1 MKDIPMFTTENGV
14 ASLFLQEIPYRKRA
28 HIKIQASEEPE
39 ALLQEC
45 VSFCRACGAEWI
57 DAAGHP
63 YLEKY
68 PLITAIVAMR
78 RELDGLPETDAA
90 VVPVQSDTVQQ
101 WLDIYNER
109 MAQVPNTAYMSAED
123 GKRLLKAG
131 DGYFIRRNGELLGIG
146 QASGNRIDTVA
157 AVKPGAGRDVVLALA
172 AVLTGETVDLWVAST
187 NLKAIHLYEKL
198 GFRTVREVSRW
209 YQVLG

>member
-1 MKDIPMFTTENGV
+1 MKDIPVFTTENGV
-14 ASLFLQEIPYRKRA
+14 ASLFLNEIPYRKRA
-28 HIKIQASEEPE
+28 HIKIQASQDPE

-78 RELDGLPETDAA
+78 RSLNGLPETDAA
-90 VVPVQSDTVQQ
+90 LFPVLPETVQQ

-123 GKRLLKAG
+123 GKELLKAG
-131 DGYFIRRNGELLGIG
+131 DGYFVHKDGELLGIG
-146 QASGNRIDTVA
+146 RASGDRIDAVA
-157 AVKPGAGRDVVLALA
+157 AIKPGAGRDVVLALA
-172 AVLTGETVDLWVAST
+172 SLLTGDTVNLWVAGT
-187 NLKAIHLYEKL
+187 NHRAIRLYEKM
-198 GFRTVREVSRW
+198 GFTAVREVSRW
-209 YQVLG
+209 YQVLE